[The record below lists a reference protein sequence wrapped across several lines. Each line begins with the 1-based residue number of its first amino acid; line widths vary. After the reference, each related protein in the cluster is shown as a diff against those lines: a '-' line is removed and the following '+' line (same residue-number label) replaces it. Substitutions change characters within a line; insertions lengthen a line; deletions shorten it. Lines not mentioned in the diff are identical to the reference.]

1 MTTPGPTAT
10 PHPPDCAETPAAR
23 RGLGARAALA
33 YLAAGAAFGLVLVRS
48 EVVAWWRIQ
57 EMFRFDAFH
66 MYGVI
71 GSAVLVAMVGVTLL
85 RRSGA
90 RALDGTPIAVP
101 PKEGGL
107 PRTLGGGSVFGLGW
121 ALVGACPGPI
131 LALVGAGLPAFAVVL
146 IGALLGT
153 WTYGATRRHLPH

>member
-1 MTTPGPTAT
+1 MSASDAA
-10 PHPPDCAETPAAR
+10 HPPACAESPTWR
-23 RGLGARAALA
+23 RLGARASLA

-71 GSAVLVAMVGVTLL
+71 GTAILVAMVGVTLL
-85 RRSGA
+85 RRSGV
-90 RALDGTPIAVP
+90 RALDGTPIDVP
-101 PKEGGL
+101 PKKGGVVQ
-107 PRTLGGGSVFGLGW
+107 TLAGGTIFGLGW

-131 LALVGAGLPAFAVVL
+131 LALLGTGLPAFGVVL
-146 IGALLGT
+146 LGALLGT
-153 WTYGATRRHLPH
+153 WTYGAARPHLPH

>member
-1 MTTPGPTAT
+1 MSARDAANAAT
-10 PHPPDCAETPAAR
+10 HPPACAEAPTWR
-23 RGLGARAALA
+23 RLGARASLA

-85 RRSGA
+85 KRSGA
-90 RALDGTPIAVP
+90 RALDGTPIDVP
-101 PKEGGL
+101 AKTGGVVQ
-107 PRTLGGGSVFGLGW
+107 TLAGGTIFGLGW

-131 LALVGAGLPAFAVVL
+131 LALLGTGLPAFAVVL
-146 IGALLGT
+146 LGALLGT
-153 WTYGATRRHLPH
+153 WTYGAARPRLPH